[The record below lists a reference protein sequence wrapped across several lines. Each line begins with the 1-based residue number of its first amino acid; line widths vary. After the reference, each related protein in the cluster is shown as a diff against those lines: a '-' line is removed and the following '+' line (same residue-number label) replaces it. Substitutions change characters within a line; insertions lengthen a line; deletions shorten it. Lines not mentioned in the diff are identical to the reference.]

1 LVVSL
6 GHLLNA
12 RPQALVIRLH
22 LLALRFHIR
31 KSIQH
36 ARLHTEVGLS
46 KRGFLGDWTW
56 HLSRGHE
63 LGQVLRMSCAK
74 HPKEEETNHLGRHR
88 KRLLVELLL

>member
-12 RPQALVIRLH
+12 RPQALVICLH

-31 KSIQH
+31 KSIQY

-46 KRGFLGDWTW
+46 KRGSLGDWTW
-56 HLSRGHE
+56 HLSRHE
-63 LGQVLRMSCAK
+63 LGHNRLVGVGCCR
-74 HPKEEETNHLGRHR
+74 PNKETTHHL
-88 KRLLVELLL
+88 